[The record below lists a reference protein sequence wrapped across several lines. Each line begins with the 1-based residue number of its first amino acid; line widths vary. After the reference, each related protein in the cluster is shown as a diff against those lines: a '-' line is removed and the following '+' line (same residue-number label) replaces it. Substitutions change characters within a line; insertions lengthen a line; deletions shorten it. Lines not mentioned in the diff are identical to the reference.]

1 MLKASSPIFVVASA
15 FLFRLEPITAGL
27 IVVVL
32 IICCGEFLTVY
43 GESQDTFDTVGAIF
57 CLLASVCSGLRW
69 TIVQFLIQSLD
80 PPLKSAIATMRL
92 VSPCMFVFM
101 LACSFAMER
110 PLQTFG
116 GGGAAGG
123 DDGNDNHLFF
133 DNLQHS
139 LTTVGMA
146 AMGGVLAVSMILCEL
161 FLIMKSSAIILMV
174 GGVVKELCTICL
186 GVLVFHDVLNA
197 INVLGFLIVFMGVM
211 LYKLQ
216 FHLLKM
222 QEKEQDTPVVAENE
236 QGVMALED
244 GDSSCL
250 FSYDDD
256 DDNDDDDDDALIVDR
271 RKKNTSQGNNG
282 HHEAQAQAARTDTEP
297 TTSPPPHKQQQT
309 TKNGY
314 TSIEVL

>member
-1 MLKASSPIFVVASA
+1 
-15 FLFRLEPITAGL
+15 
-27 IVVVL
+27 
-32 IICCGEFLTVY
+32 
-43 GESQDTFDTVGAIF
+43 
-57 CLLASVCSGLRW
+57 
-69 TIVQFLIQSLD
+69 
-80 PPLKSAIATMRL
+80 
-92 VSPCMFVFM
+92 
-101 LACSFAMER
+101 
-110 PLQTFG
+110 
-116 GGGAAGG
+116 
-123 DDGNDNHLFF
+123 
-133 DNLQHS
+133 
-139 LTTVGMA
+139 
-146 AMGGVLAVSMILCEL
+146 
-161 FLIMKSSAIILMV
+161 
-174 GGVVKELCTICL
+174 
-186 GVLVFHDVLNA
+186 VFHDVLNA

>member
-1 MLKASSPIFVVASA
+1 
-15 FLFRLEPITAGL
+15 
-27 IVVVL
+27 
-32 IICCGEFLTVY
+32 
-43 GESQDTFDTVGAIF
+43 
-57 CLLASVCSGLRW
+57 
-69 TIVQFLIQSLD
+69 
-80 PPLKSAIATMRL
+80 
-92 VSPCMFVFM
+92 
-101 LACSFAMER
+101 
-110 PLQTFG
+110 
-116 GGGAAGG
+116 
-123 DDGNDNHLFF
+123 
-133 DNLQHS
+133 
-139 LTTVGMA
+139 
-146 AMGGVLAVSMILCEL
+146 
-161 FLIMKSSAIILMV
+161 
-174 GGVVKELCTICL
+174 
-186 GVLVFHDVLNA
+186 VFHDVLNA

-256 DDNDDDDDDALIVDR
+256 DDDDDDDALIVDR